1 MKQIMRP
8 AIHLMNRLN
17 YTSKFALINVLWL
30 IPIVWLFTVVTG
42 QLGDSIDEVSDEIQ
56 GLSYYEQV
64 RQLEQS
70 LRTYRD
76 FHALASQRSVADFD
90 NQANNAKAEVD
101 AQLDALLA
109 KAKRE
114 SFVAFD
120 EQLVRLQA
128 AWQQL
133 QTSPPNEL
141 DVVNQHRSYTDLF
154 DESRA
159 ATTSLL
165 RASKLILDSDLEVN
179 TLITLNKD
187 TINEVLMDL
196 SAIRAL
202 GVFALNEGSL
212 NFQVSDELNNLYD
225 SLATKQNALEKS
237 FIQTAS
243 LFDAEGKEL
252 QTQLNDKIL
261 ASLSGLDNDII
272 NPIQLERSWQ
282 SFNTDL
288 SAAMTASESLSQNI
302 DNALL
307 ASLTFR
313 LDQQTSYRFNLFV
326 LQSLLLIVIFYL
338 YTGFSMS
345 VRSAIANFSLAAKRV
360 AEGDL
365 TVILKK
371 ESQDELGA
379 LSDSFNDMTD
389 KVKQLI
395 EHALLMT
402 AQVADQANNLN
413 KTAQSNRDAVTYQ
426 QQETEQI
433 SISMKDMVSAVSE
446 VAANTQHTSDTASS
460 AQSQA
465 NQGKSVVDTTVA
477 TIGDLAREIEDSV
490 KHINRVNE
498 DSDEISQALVEIKA
512 IADQTNL
519 LALNAAIE
527 AARAGEQG
535 RGFAVVADEVR
546 SLSQRTQKSTVEI
559 ESMIDKLQKGVHAA
573 VTSMNKSHVAT
584 DQTVDQSKSVAI
596 ALDEIVAAVEGIV
609 NMSLQIAAAAEQQSV
624 MTSNVQQ
631 NVSQIANLG
640 NETMNNADSA
650 LGASNQLI
658 DNTKQLENL
667 IEKFKVS

>member
-1 MKQIMRP
+1 MRP

-225 SLATKQNALEKS
+225 SLATKQNALENA

-288 SAAMTASESLSQNI
+288 SAAMTASESLSQKI

-389 KVKQLI
+389 QVKQLI

>member
-1 MKQIMRP
+1 
-8 AIHLMNRLN
+8 
-17 YTSKFALINVLWL
+17 
-30 IPIVWLFTVVTG
+30 
-42 QLGDSIDEVSDEIQ
+42 
-56 GLSYYEQV
+56 
-64 RQLEQS
+64 
-70 LRTYRD
+70 
-76 FHALASQRSVADFD
+76 
-90 NQANNAKAEVD
+90 
-101 AQLDALLA
+101 
-109 KAKRE
+109 
-114 SFVAFD
+114 
-120 EQLVRLQA
+120 
-128 AWQQL
+128 
-133 QTSPPNEL
+133 
-141 DVVNQHRSYTDLF
+141 
-154 DESRA
+154 
-159 ATTSLL
+159 L

-288 SAAMTASESLSQNI
+288 SAAMTASESLSQKI

-389 KVKQLI
+389 QVKQLI

>member
-1 MKQIMRP
+1 
-8 AIHLMNRLN
+8 
-17 YTSKFALINVLWL
+17 
-30 IPIVWLFTVVTG
+30 
-42 QLGDSIDEVSDEIQ
+42 
-56 GLSYYEQV
+56 
-64 RQLEQS
+64 
-70 LRTYRD
+70 
-76 FHALASQRSVADFD
+76 
-90 NQANNAKAEVD
+90 
-101 AQLDALLA
+101 
-109 KAKRE
+109 
-114 SFVAFD
+114 
-120 EQLVRLQA
+120 
-128 AWQQL
+128 
-133 QTSPPNEL
+133 
-141 DVVNQHRSYTDLF
+141 
-154 DESRA
+154 
-159 ATTSLL
+159 
-165 RASKLILDSDLEVN
+165 
-179 TLITLNKD
+179 
-187 TINEVLMDL
+187 
-196 SAIRAL
+196 
-202 GVFALNEGSL
+202 
-212 NFQVSDELNNLYD
+212 
-225 SLATKQNALEKS
+225 
-237 FIQTAS
+237 
-243 LFDAEGKEL
+243 
-252 QTQLNDKIL
+252 
-261 ASLSGLDNDII
+261 
-272 NPIQLERSWQ
+272 
-282 SFNTDL
+282 
-288 SAAMTASESLSQNI
+288 
-302 DNALL
+302 
-307 ASLTFR
+307 
-313 LDQQTSYRFNLFV
+313 
-326 LQSLLLIVIFYL
+326 
-338 YTGFSMS
+338 MS

-389 KVKQLI
+389 QVKQLI

-596 ALDEIVAAVEGIV
+596 ALEEIVAAVEGIV

>member
-1 MKQIMRP
+1 MRP

-90 NQANNAKAEVD
+90 NQANNAKAEID

-389 KVKQLI
+389 QVKQLI

-596 ALDEIVAAVEGIV
+596 ALEEIVAAVEGIV

>member
-76 FHALASQRSVADFD
+76 FHALASQRSVANFD

-288 SAAMTASESLSQNI
+288 SAAMTASESLSQKI

-389 KVKQLI
+389 QVKQLI

-596 ALDEIVAAVEGIV
+596 ALEEIVAAVEGIV

>member
-1 MKQIMRP
+1 MRP

-76 FHALASQRSVADFD
+76 FHALASQRSVANFD

-389 KVKQLI
+389 QVKQLI

-596 ALDEIVAAVEGIV
+596 ALEEIVAAVEGIV

>member
-1 MKQIMRP
+1 MRP

-288 SAAMTASESLSQNI
+288 SAAMTASESLSQKI
-302 DNALL
+302 DSALL

-389 KVKQLI
+389 QVKQLI

>member
-64 RQLEQS
+64 RQLEQR

-90 NQANNAKAEVD
+90 NEAGNAKAEVE
-101 AQLDALLA
+101 AQLNALLA
-109 KAKRE
+109 DAKRE
-114 SFVAFD
+114 TFVAFD
-120 EQLVRLQA
+120 EQLVRLEA

-141 DVVNQHRSYTDLF
+141 DVVNQYRSYTDLF
-154 DESRA
+154 DASRA

-165 RASKLILDSDLEVN
+165 RSSKLILDSDLDVN

-202 GVFALNEGSL
+202 GVYALNDGSL

-261 ASLSGLDNDII
+261 TSLTGLDNDII

-307 ASLTFR
+307 ESLMIR

-365 TVILKK
+365 TVTLKK

-389 KVKQLI
+389 QVKQLI

-658 DNTKQLENL
+658 ENTKQLENL